1 MCWLANAC
9 ARFSRRRVVW
19 RQSAD
24 DFQEENAMKAQ
35 NTVVLGCAL
44 FVIAVAATGIAAAA
58 DVKLIFPPG
67 AQIVGPYSPGLLVGK
82 FLYVSGQG
90 AKNAKGEI
98 PSTTAA
104 QVRQTFENIKNIVTA
119 AGLSMEHLV
128 YAQMYLTGATDFEA
142 ARAAWIE
149 QFPGGGPALAVLGIA
164 RTPGDTPVEI
174 NAVALTDLAA
184 KKAVRLSAG
193 RNSGPPDAMIAGDRL
208 FFSDCSGHGESGILP
223 ADPEAEAKA
232 ALARMGK
239 VLAAAGIGFE
249 NVVFV
254 NPYLT
259 DGMDAAVMNRVYAN
273 HFKSGDT
280 PARATIYVSRLPK
293 GAHLT
298 FTGVAAMDASTRRS
312 VRPKNMPPSPTA
324 SPCVF
329 VADTLYCSAK
339 SAFIPGPNAGIYAS
353 TVETQVRQSIRNLLD
368 GLEEAGMEL
377 SSVVATNVYLDDI
390 EEFAKMN
397 RVYASY
403 LKLPF
408 PTRTTVQQRLP
419 AERKANGNDQWPM
432 LEQISLIAV
441 K

>member
-1 MCWLANAC
+1 
-9 ARFSRRRVVW
+9 
-19 RQSAD
+19 
-24 DFQEENAMKAQ
+24 MKTL
-35 NTVVLGCAL
+35 NMVLHGCAL
-44 FVIAVAATGIAAAA
+44 FVMALAVTGIAAAA
-58 DVKLIFPPG
+58 DVKLVSPPG
-67 AQIVGPYSPGLLVGK
+67 AQIVGPYSPGLLAGK
-82 FLYVSGQG
+82 LLYVSGQG
-90 AKNAKGEI
+90 AKNAKGEL
-98 PSTTAA
+98 PATTAA

-119 AGLSMEHLV
+119 AGLSMEHIV
-128 YAQMYLTGATDFEA
+128 YAQMYLTGANDFEA

-149 QFPGGGPALAVLGIA
+149 LFRDGGPALAILGIA

-174 NAVALTDLAA
+174 NAVAVTDLAA
-184 KKAVRLSAG
+184 KKAVRVPAS
-193 RNSGPPDAMIAGDRL
+193 RNGGPPDAMIAGDRL
-208 FFSDCSGHGESGILP
+208 FFSNCSGHGESGRVP

-232 ALARMGK
+232 ALGRMGK
-239 VLAAAGIGFE
+239 VLAAAGIGFN

-259 DGMDAAVMNRVYAN
+259 DGMDTGVMNRVYAQ
-273 HFKSGDT
+273 HFRFGDT
-280 PARATIYVSRLPK
+280 PARATIYVRRLPK
-293 GAHLT
+293 GANLS
-298 FTGVAAMDASTRRS
+298 FTGVAAMNPATRRS

-377 SSVVATNVYLDDI
+377 SNVVATNVYLDDI

-397 RVYASY
+397 RIYASY

-408 PTRTTVQQRLP
+408 PTRTTVQQRQP
-419 AERKANGNDQWPM
+419 AQRKATDNEQWPM

>member
-1 MCWLANAC
+1 
-9 ARFSRRRVVW
+9 
-19 RQSAD
+19 
-24 DFQEENAMKAQ
+24 
-35 NTVVLGCAL
+35 
-44 FVIAVAATGIAAAA
+44 
-58 DVKLIFPPG
+58 VKLISPPG
-67 AQIVGPYSPGLLVGK
+67 AQIIGPYSPGLLAGK

-98 PSTTAA
+98 AATTAA

-119 AGLSMEHLV
+119 AGLRMEHVV
-128 YAQMYLTGATDFEA
+128 YAQMYLTGADNFEA
-142 ARAAWIE
+142 ARAAWVE
-149 QFPGGGPALAVLGIA
+149 QFPDGGPALAVLGIA

-174 NAVALTDLAA
+174 NAVAVTDLAA
-184 KKAVRLSAG
+184 KKAVRLTGSRKG
-193 RNSGPPDAMIAGDRL
+193 DPPDAMIAGDRL
-208 FFSDCSGHGESGILP
+208 FFSDCSGQGESGRVP
-223 ADPEAEAKA
+223 ADAEAEAKA

-239 VLAAAGIGFE
+239 VLAAAGIGFD

-259 DGMDAAVMNRVYAN
+259 VGMDAGIMNRVYAN
-273 HFKSGDT
+273 HFKFGDT
-280 PARATIYVSRLPK
+280 PARATIHVSRLPK
-293 GAHLT
+293 GANLT
-298 FTGVAAMDASTRRS
+298 FTGVAAMDVKSRRA
-312 VRPKNMPPSPTA
+312 VRPKNMPLSPTA

-368 GLEEAGMEL
+368 GLEEAGMGL

-390 EEFAKMN
+390 DEFAKMN
-397 RVYASY
+397 RIYASY
-403 LKLPF
+403 FKAPF
-408 PTRTTVQQRLP
+408 PTRTTVQQRP
-419 AERKANGNDQWPM
+419 GAERKANEIEQWPM